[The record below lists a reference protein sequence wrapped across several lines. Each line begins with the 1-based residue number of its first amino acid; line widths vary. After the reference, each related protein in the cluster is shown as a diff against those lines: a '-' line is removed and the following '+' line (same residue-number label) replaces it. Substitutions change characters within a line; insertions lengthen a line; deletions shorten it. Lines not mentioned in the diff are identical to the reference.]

1 MFENKM
7 LRRIFG
13 PKGDEVTGEWRR
25 PHNQGLYDMC
35 SSPNFIRVMKSRR
48 MGCAGYV
55 ARMGERRNAYRV
67 LVGNR
72 EGKRPL
78 GLSVT

>member
-1 MFENKM
+1 VYENKM

-13 PKGDEVTGEWRR
+13 PKREEVTGNWRR

-35 SSPNFIRVMKSRR
+35 SSPNFIWVINSRR
-48 MGCAGYV
+48 KGCAGYV

-72 EGKRPL
+72 DGRRPL
-78 GLSVT
+78 